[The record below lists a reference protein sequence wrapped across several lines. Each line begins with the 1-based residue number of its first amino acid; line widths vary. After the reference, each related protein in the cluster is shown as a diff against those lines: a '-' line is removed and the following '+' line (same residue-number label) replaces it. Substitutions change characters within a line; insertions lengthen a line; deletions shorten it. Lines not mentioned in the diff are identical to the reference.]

1 MKTIYILIISSSLLC
16 FSKPNRIHG
25 EDDGQYPLQQLD
37 SNKKLKNWLAKFNL
51 NISDFIDTSVIIN
64 LIQWKQITEKELEN
78 IDDFTWYPSNRKFY
92 YLISNF
98 DSKINQRKPFYK
110 FIFYNN
116 RLKQVIGRQLIA
128 QYYLEMCGVDKYG
141 GYFEAIDPD
150 LYNLDILGFLWGDDQ
165 TLFQLIHDN
174 QEGIYKLFKIK
185 MGIEEVVLYCT
196 SPIKLNVP

>member
-16 FSKPNRIHG
+16 FSKPNSLRG
-25 EDDGQYPLQQLD
+25 KDDVQYSLQQLD
-37 SNKKLKNWLAKFNL
+37 SNVKLKKWLAKFNL
-51 NISDFIDTSVIIN
+51 KISDFTDTSVITN
-64 LIQWKQITEKELEN
+64 LIQWKLIAEKELEN
-78 IDDFTWYPSNRKFY
+78 IDDFNWYPSNRKSY

-98 DSKINQRKPFYK
+98 DPKTNQRKPFYK

-116 RLKQVIGRQLIA
+116 QSKQVIGRQLVA
-128 QYYLEMCGVDKYG
+128 QYYLEMCGVDKN

-150 LYNLDILGFLWGDDQ
+150 LYNLDILGFQWGDDQ

-185 MGIEEVVLYCT
+185 MGIEEVVLYFT